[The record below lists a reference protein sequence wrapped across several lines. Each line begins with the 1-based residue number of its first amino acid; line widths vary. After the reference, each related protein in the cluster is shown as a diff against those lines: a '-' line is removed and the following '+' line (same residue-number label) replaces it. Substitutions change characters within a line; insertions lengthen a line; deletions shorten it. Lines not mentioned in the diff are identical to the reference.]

1 MIDTLHQALR
11 SVHIS
16 VGSIGLIL
24 FWIPVFARKGSPS
37 HRKIGQWFVCS
48 VYVVSISA
56 LISCAWAWAW
66 AHPASFL
73 EQPELT
79 AGAAKQ
85 LRFFTGILSLLAAM
99 ALSGA
104 VLGPRVLRI
113 KDSGRPMANLPL
125 HLSLGI
131 QLSAS
136 LGLLA
141 WCVYL
146 VTTASFQGR
155 HMILLVLAVLTLL
168 DHQQVRRY
176 LRNPERVP
184 WLHKHLE
191 AMIGCGIAFH
201 TAALVTIFSRV
212 LELHLAGPLALLP
225 WLLPTLIGLPAIH
238 LAKRRY
244 APQQA

>member
-56 LISCAWAWAW
+56 LISCAWAWA
-66 AHPASFL
+66 HPASFL

-113 KDSGRPMANLPL
+113 KD
-125 HLSLGI
+125 
-131 QLSAS
+131 
-136 LGLLA
+136 
-141 WCVYL
+141 
-146 VTTASFQGR
+146 
-155 HMILLVLAVLTLL
+155 
-168 DHQQVRRY
+168 
-176 LRNPERVP
+176 
-184 WLHKHLE
+184 
-191 AMIGCGIAFH
+191 
-201 TAALVTIFSRV
+201 TAADRWPICLYIF
-212 LELHLAGPLALLP
+212 P
-225 WLLPTLIGLPAIH
+225 WGFNSPPRWASWLGAFTW
-238 LAKRRY
+238 
-244 APQQA
+244 